1 MSSISIPEDEPLVPP
16 QPKRRGRKPKPIQD
30 RNWQLPRPIQRK
42 EESHPRAKQLAVVM
56 FMYHHQVFDPSSSW
70 SVNGY
75 RKPFQ
80 REAAD
85 YFKIKRRTIG
95 NWVLKDWDNPE
106 ITNRCYLPRW
116 PQLEKQLFHD
126 FMELRK
132 NGRPVTT
139 AWARKR
145 AIEIFTESLLSK
157 EHVKL
162 FTFSNGWWQGFKS
175 RFNIV
180 KRRVTKQATQQPEAL
195 AEVCGSFNKFIRRIQ
210 HNEQLS
216 PSKPQSLIKMEI
228 NSILETPRRRF
239 EKWYTLNVDETPVP
253 FSIDSGSTWEL
264 QGAKSVPVKTP
275 RSGWDKRKATLILYI
290 FGDGICRLQPTLIFH
305 GESGEKSR
313 ISKAEQHL
321 YAPGIKVIY
330 NTHAYNNEELFKL
343 WVEEDLPTV
352 KAETRDFLLVMD
364 AVAFHLSPPVK
375 DAVCKQNITT
385 ALVPVGCTGMLQP
398 LDTAVNKLIKDWI
411 REFILDYELEQ
422 ERKGK
427 TRWSVSD
434 RRIMTTWVI
443 ARAFERLKTKKDLI
457 EKAFLDVGITVR
469 PDGSQDNL
477 IRIKGID
484 EIDFTGWETASEIT
498 IKSEELV
505 SRLCDE
511 EELSFGP
518 EDEFDEDILIYSLKK
533 MTIPQ
538 LKQLASRN
546 SLTVKGRKDDIVEQL
561 QQYYAKERSQND
573 CITVQIDVEEDVFT
587 VD

>member
-16 QPKRRGRKPKPIQD
+16 QPKRRGRKPKPIQN

-195 AEVCGSFNKFIRRIQ
+195 AE
-210 HNEQLS
+210 
-216 PSKPQSLIKMEI
+216 
-228 NSILETPRRRF
+228 
-239 EKWYTLNVDETPVP
+239 
-253 FSIDSGSTWEL
+253 
-264 QGAKSVPVKTP
+264 GAKSVPVKTP

-498 IKSEELV
+498 IKSQELV

-518 EDEFDEDILIYSLKK
+518 EDELDEDILIYSLKK

>member
-16 QPKRRGRKPKPIQD
+16 QPKRRGRKPKPIQN

-195 AEVCGSFNKFIRRIQ
+195 AEVCGSF
-210 HNEQLS
+210 
-216 PSKPQSLIKMEI
+216 
-228 NSILETPRRRF
+228 
-239 EKWYTLNVDETPVP
+239 W
-253 FSIDSGSTWEL
+253 
-264 QGAKSVPVKTP
+264 
-275 RSGWDKRKATLILYI
+275 
-290 FGDGICRLQPTLIFH
+290 
-305 GESGEKSR
+305 EKSR

-498 IKSEELV
+498 IKSQELV

-518 EDEFDEDILIYSLKK
+518 EDELDEDILIYSLKK

-573 CITVQIDVEEDVFT
+573 CIKCKLTLKRMYLQ
-587 VD
+587 

>member
-1 MSSISIPEDEPLVPP
+1 
-16 QPKRRGRKPKPIQD
+16 
-30 RNWQLPRPIQRK
+30 
-42 EESHPRAKQLAVVM
+42 
-56 FMYHHQVFDPSSSW
+56 
-70 SVNGY
+70 
-75 RKPFQ
+75 
-80 REAAD
+80 
-85 YFKIKRRTIG
+85 
-95 NWVLKDWDNPE
+95 
-106 ITNRCYLPRW
+106 
-116 PQLEKQLFHD
+116 
-126 FMELRK
+126 
-132 NGRPVTT
+132 
-139 AWARKR
+139 
-145 AIEIFTESLLSK
+145 
-157 EHVKL
+157 
-162 FTFSNGWWQGFKS
+162 
-175 RFNIV
+175 
-180 KRRVTKQATQQPEAL
+180 
-195 AEVCGSFNKFIRRIQ
+195 
-210 HNEQLS
+210 
-216 PSKPQSLIKMEI
+216 
-228 NSILETPRRRF
+228 
-239 EKWYTLNVDETPVP
+239 
-253 FSIDSGSTWEL
+253 
-264 QGAKSVPVKTP
+264 
-275 RSGWDKRKATLILYI
+275 
-290 FGDGICRLQPTLIFH
+290 
-305 GESGEKSR
+305 
-313 ISKAEQHL
+313 
-321 YAPGIKVIY
+321 
-330 NTHAYNNEELFKL
+330 
-343 WVEEDLPTV
+343 
-352 KAETRDFLLVMD
+352 MD

-411 REFILDYELEQ
+411 REFILDCELEQ

-443 ARAFERLKTKKDLI
+443 ARAFERLKAKKDLI

-498 IKSEELV
+498 IKSQELV

-518 EDEFDEDILIYSLKK
+518 EDELDEDILIYSLKK

>member
-1 MSSISIPEDEPLVPP
+1 
-16 QPKRRGRKPKPIQD
+16 
-30 RNWQLPRPIQRK
+30 
-42 EESHPRAKQLAVVM
+42 
-56 FMYHHQVFDPSSSW
+56 
-70 SVNGY
+70 
-75 RKPFQ
+75 
-80 REAAD
+80 
-85 YFKIKRRTIG
+85 
-95 NWVLKDWDNPE
+95 
-106 ITNRCYLPRW
+106 
-116 PQLEKQLFHD
+116 
-126 FMELRK
+126 
-132 NGRPVTT
+132 
-139 AWARKR
+139 
-145 AIEIFTESLLSK
+145 
-157 EHVKL
+157 
-162 FTFSNGWWQGFKS
+162 
-175 RFNIV
+175 
-180 KRRVTKQATQQPEAL
+180 
-195 AEVCGSFNKFIRRIQ
+195 
-210 HNEQLS
+210 
-216 PSKPQSLIKMEI
+216 
-228 NSILETPRRRF
+228 
-239 EKWYTLNVDETPVP
+239 
-253 FSIDSGSTWEL
+253 
-264 QGAKSVPVKTP
+264 
-275 RSGWDKRKATLILYI
+275 
-290 FGDGICRLQPTLIFH
+290 
-305 GESGEKSR
+305 
-313 ISKAEQHL
+313 
-321 YAPGIKVIY
+321 
-330 NTHAYNNEELFKL
+330 
-343 WVEEDLPTV
+343 
-352 KAETRDFLLVMD
+352 MD

-411 REFILDYELEQ
+411 RELILDYELEQ

-469 PDGSQDNL
+469 PDGSQDNH

-518 EDEFDEDILIYSLKK
+518 EDELDEDILIYSLKK

-573 CITVQIDVEEDVFT
+573 CITVQTDVEEDVFT